1 MRRLEAESI
10 SVILLGIILAIA
22 WSGIVEAS
30 ATDKLIAE
38 AKKEAAARTL
48 NKNKGAV
55 DAQ

>member
-38 AKKEAAARTL
+38 AKRRL
-48 NKNKGAV
+48 
-55 DAQ
+55 